1 MLRTCSGMR
10 LTAIVD
16 SARLWG
22 VSNATPYSAGI
33 VVKRKKTFHLLPG
46 TDSRF
51 SASPDLAGTK
61 FKD

>member
-1 MLRTCSGMR
+1 MR
-10 LTAIVD
+10 RTAIGD
-16 SARLWG
+16 SARLYG

-33 VVKRKKTFHLLPG
+33 VVKRKKTSHLLPG

-51 SASPDLAGTK
+51 EAFPDLVGTK